1 MIIDLTDLLNLEV
14 KEILI
19 NQEVSF
25 DESFLVDSKIKGI
38 GPVTVK
44 GRVHLSNEQLILEA
58 NLEGVM
64 KIEDSISLEI
74 ISYPFSF
81 EIEENIEEKQL
92 KYEKTLDIID
102 ILWQNIVLE
111 VPLKQTEVTDF
122 SDYQGDGWKL
132 VTEEERKNTNN
143 PFSELANM
151 LTPIRR
157 WLC

>member
-14 KEILI
+14 KEITI

-44 GRVHLSNEQLILEA
+44 GKVHLENEKIILEA
-58 NLEGVM
+58 ILEGVM

-81 EIEENIEEKQL
+81 EIEENLEEKEL
-92 KYEKTLDIID
+92 KYEKTLDIINV
-102 ILWQNIVLE
+102 LWQNIVLE
-111 VPLKQTEVTDF
+111 VPLKQTKVTDF

-151 LTPIRR
+151 LGEE
-157 WLC
+157 

>member
-14 KEILI
+14 EEILI
-19 NQEVSF
+19 NEEVSF
-25 DESFLVDSKIKGI
+25 DESFLIDSKIKGI

-44 GRVHLSNEQLILEA
+44 GKVHLDNEQIVLEA
-58 NLEGVM
+58 LVKGVM
-64 KIEDSISLEI
+64 EIEDSISLKI

-81 EIEENIEEKQL
+81 EIEENLEEKEL

-132 VTEEERKNTNN
+132 VTEEETKSTNN

-151 LTPIRR
+151 LGEE
-157 WLC
+157 

>member
-132 VTEEERKNTNN
+132 VTEEEKNTNN

-151 LTPIRR
+151 LGEE
-157 WLC
+157 

>member
-132 VTEEERKNTNN
+132 VTE
-143 PFSELANM
+143 
-151 LTPIRR
+151 
-157 WLC
+157 

>member
-1 MIIDLTDLLNLEV
+1 
-14 KEILI
+14 
-19 NQEVSF
+19 
-25 DESFLVDSKIKGI
+25 
-38 GPVTVK
+38 
-44 GRVHLSNEQLILEA
+44 
-58 NLEGVM
+58 M

-132 VTEEERKNTNN
+132 VTEEEKNTNN

-151 LTPIRR
+151 LGEE
-157 WLC
+157 

>member
-74 ISYPFSF
+74 ISHPFSF

-132 VTEEERKNTNN
+132 VTEEEKNTNN

-151 LTPIRR
+151 LGEE
-157 WLC
+157 